1 MNGSHAITNPEEP
14 AVVIDDLT
22 VTRGR
27 KMIFSDLSLSIPRGE
42 ITGVLGP
49 SGGGKTTLLRSIVG
63 VQRIQGGSVTVLGQH
78 AGSATLRHRVGYATQ
93 EASVYRDLTVE
104 QNLRYFARIL
114 GVSEDEIKRVIDLVD
129 LHEQTHQGVESLSG
143 GQRSRVSLAIAM
155 LGNPD
160 VLVLDEPTVGLD
172 PVLRAD
178 LWELFRSLATN
189 GTTLIIS
196 SHVMDEAMR
205 CDRLL
210 LVREGKIIAD
220 TTPDALLANTG
231 QDNPEAAFLTLIRR
245 EEV

>member
-1 MNGSHAITNPEEP
+1 MNGPLSETILTEA
-14 AVVIDDLT
+14 AVVVDGLT
-22 VTRGR
+22 VRRG
-27 KMIFSDLSLSIPRGE
+27 KATVFSNLSLSIPRGE

-49 SGGGKTTLLRSIVG
+49 SGGGKTTLLRAIVG
-63 VQRIQGGSVTVLGQH
+63 VQRIQGGTVTVLGER
-78 AGSATLRHRVGYATQ
+78 AGSATIRHRVGYATQ

-104 QNLRYFARIL
+104 QNLRYFARVL
-114 GVSEDEIKRVIDLVD
+114 GVSADEVNRVIDLVD
-129 LHEQTHQGVESLSG
+129 LRAQTHQGVESLSG

-155 LGNPD
+155 LGNPS

-178 LWELFRSLATN
+178 LWDLFRSLAAN

-210 LVREGKIIAD
+210 LVREGEIIAD
-220 TTPDALLANTG
+220 TTPDALLADTG

-245 EEV
+245 EEA

>member
-14 AVVIDDLT
+14 AVVIDGLT

-27 KMIFSDLSLSIPRGE
+27 KTIFSDLSLSIPRGE

-78 AGSATLRHRVGYATQ
+78 AGSAIIRHRVGYATQ

-114 GVSEDEIKRVIDLVD
+114 GVSGDEIMRVIDLVD
-129 LHEQTHQGVESLSG
+129 LREQTHQGVESLSG

-155 LGNPD
+155 LGNPE

-210 LVREGKIIAD
+210 LVREGTIIAD
-220 TTPDALLANTG
+220 TTPDALLADTG
-231 QDNPEAAFLTLIRR
+231 QGNPEAAFLTLIRR
-245 EEV
+245 KEA